1 MAHIKTASRMRKCLR
16 KPPVERSEAD
26 INLVLQATANVMLFQ
41 AAGPQIHR
49 EICLAVKHIY
59 LRRGESMSITEVSG
73 GRACY
78 LVLHGR
84 LRMQLNN
91 RGGARRAERPAMRRS
106 WTSCRPTRE

>member
-1 MAHIKTASRMRKCLR
+1 MARIKTVTRLRKCLR

-26 INLVLQATANVMLFQ
+26 INLVLQATSTVMLFQ

-49 EICLAVKHIY
+49 EICLAMKHIY
-59 LRRGESMSITEVSG
+59 LRRGESMSITEMSG

-91 RGGARRAERPAMRRS
+91 RGGGKEGGGA
-106 WTSCRPTRE
+106 PTRRR